1 MYAVEKLGSYI
12 SRGVYTVSG
21 PFHPFGGAVDII
33 VVQQQDGSF
42 KSSPWYVRFG
52 KFQGVL
58 KTKEK
63 LVKISVNGVEAGF
76 NMYLDHKGE
85 AFFLRDA
92 EAGEQEFFMSPPT
105 SGDETEGTMTN
116 YQSEKNL
123 NFDAEGSQKEMVTQV
138 SNGNSKLV
146 TQTSSKRSTILGFV
160 FGRKTFKEIHDGE
173 NVKEVNSMERA
184 EITADLLEVKW
195 STNMKSRDQRVD
207 EVKSPDNGE
216 MSAYVSNDNYGPLTT
231 FPKDCLHPN
240 ENLNAYGGGMDN
252 GCGKTISTGDN
263 LEELKHRVGEE
274 PADVYS
280 SEGGKNSTC
289 ERKNSEFVSE
299 SPGNNPQI
307 ANFGFVGISPDSFGS
322 HSDEL
327 GESMNNMLSG
337 IISEEMASCG
347 DVQIETM
354 GINDTD
360 VRNKSVPD
368 LVALQSDET
377 GVQNSSSTAYC
388 HDEMQCHTE
397 SHMDSTLAVSTLETG
412 NMEVSSF
419 CYWQTIENSTNRSN
433 ITDYKITDNLGPI
446 SGGFEHCES
455 GILCHANMVLE
466 VSSIAG
472 AGASVIN
479 ENSEYNHDQSL
490 ETARKSESSLSENS
504 QYDSPIEEALIDSD
518 NYDFGSMSYPTSY
531 FKQISSGIR
540 FSLNEQIPGCES
552 EVISV
557 DAVAGESAH
566 VQEMNFQKIDLL
578 GNHSC
583 MEETGIAQVASC
595 PASIP
600 GNPPKYGVFTKSA
613 SISELLNSY
622 NSDNA
627 AQEVEGFDQKCN
639 LTGVYSLEH
648 INVARDLSTITKPR
662 EVAEY
667 SVSHFESSDDVQF
680 PFSDI
685 DNYGAKEIN
694 PELSDNEKVG
704 ETKYFQSPNAE
715 IDLETQDLEI
725 KNNKCSLSNSGAFS
739 SQSSPIVISS
749 CKRCSGVNELSSK
762 SLPIVRSHIKDLEV
776 SPVHHSLS
784 SCSLVEKND
793 IQEAVISSD
802 SEEEEPKSSLTNA
815 TVEVSLC
822 NHLLFEGMGIDAAS
836 QQFDAEKVNV
846 EKFIALGPSVV
857 KDERLVVRIGD
868 QYFPWSA
875 AAPIVLGMVCFG
887 QKEMLEPQGMIPVER
902 VEKTLGTSKSMPIQP
917 RGNWNIWPFVKKSKT
932 LSNPEA
938 LSEVGND
945 LILDPDFR
953 SNGRIAQESDII
965 KIKNSK
971 KVQSLTPTSEELA
984 SLNLKEGKNV
994 VTFNFSTAML
1004 GVQQVD
1010 ARIYLWKWNTRIV
1023 VSDVD
1028 GTITKSDVLGQFM
1041 PLVGMDWSQ
1050 TGVTHLFSGI
1060 KDNGYQLLFLSARAI
1075 SQAYLTRQFLFN
1087 LKQDGKALPDGPV
1100 VISPDGLFPSL
1111 YREVIRRAPHEF
1123 KISCLEAI
1131 RALFPPDC
1139 NPFYA
1144 GFGNRDTDEISYLKV
1159 GIPIGKIFIINPKGQ
1174 VAVNRRVDTKSYA
1187 SLHQLVNGIFPPMSS
1202 FEQED
1207 YNSWNFWRLPLPDVD
1222 I

>member
-105 SGDETEGTMTN
+105 SGDETEGTMKN
-116 YQSEKNL
+116 YQSEKTQ

-138 SNGNSKLV
+138 DNGN
-146 TQTSSKRSTILGFV
+146 SSKRSTILGFV

-173 NVKEVNSMERA
+173 NVKEVNSMEPA
-184 EITADLLEVKW
+184 EIAADLLELKW
-195 STNMKSRDQRVD
+195 STSMKSRDQRVD

-216 MSAYVSNDNYGPLTT
+216 MSAYVSNEDYGPLTS

-252 GCGKTISTGDN
+252 GCGKTISIGDN
-263 LEELKHRVGEE
+263 LEGLKHRVGEE
-274 PADVYS
+274 LYS
-280 SEGGKNSTC
+280 SEGGKKSTC

-307 ANFGFVGISPDSFGS
+307 ANFGFVGISPDSFVS
-322 HSDEL
+322 HSDGL

-337 IISEEMASCG
+337 IISEEMASRG

-360 VRNKSVPD
+360 VRNESISD
-368 LVALQSDET
+368 LVAVQSNET

-419 CYWQTIENSTNRSN
+419 CYWQTIESSTNRSN

-446 SGGFEHCES
+446 SGGLEHCES
-455 GILCHANMVLE
+455 GIFSDATSMVLE

-472 AGASVIN
+472 VGASLSN
-479 ENSEYNHDQSL
+479 ENSEYNYDQSL

-518 NYDFGSMSYPTSY
+518 KNGFGTISYPTSC
-531 FKQISSGIR
+531 FKQISRGLP
-540 FSLNEQIPGCES
+540 FSLNKQILGCES
-552 EVISV
+552 EVISM
-557 DAVAGESAH
+557 DAVARESAR
-566 VQEMNFQKIDLL
+566 VREMNFQKIGLL

-583 MEETGIAQVASC
+583 LEETEIAQVASC
-595 PASIP
+595 PASVP
-600 GNPPKYGVFTKSA
+600 SNPPKYGVFTKSA
-613 SISELLNSY
+613 SISNLLNSY
-622 NSDNA
+622 NSDHA
-627 AQEVEGFDQKCN
+627 AQELEGFDQKCN
-639 LTGVYSLEH
+639 LTRVYSLEH
-648 INVARDLSTITKPR
+648 INVAHDLSTITKPK

-667 SVSHFESSDDVQF
+667 SVSYSESSDDVQF

-685 DNYGAKEIN
+685 DNFGGKEIN

-704 ETKYFQSPNAE
+704 ETKDFQSPSAE
-715 IDLETQDLEI
+715 IDPETQDLEI
-725 KNNKCSLSNSGAFS
+725 TNNKCSLSNSGAFS

-749 CKRCSGVNELSSK
+749 CKQCSEVNELSSK
-762 SLPIVRSHIKDLEV
+762 SLPIVRSHIKDLEI
-776 SPVHHSLS
+776 SGLHHSLS

-802 SEEEEPKSSLTNA
+802 SEEEPKSSLTNA

-822 NHLLFEGMGIDAAS
+822 KHLLFEGMGIDAAR
-836 QQFDAEKVNV
+836 QQFDAEKVDV
-846 EKFIALGPSVV
+846 EKFITLGPSVV

-875 AAPIVLGMVCFG
+875 AAPIVLGMVCFA

-902 VEKTLGTSKSMPIQP
+902 TEKTLGASKSMPVQP
-917 RGNWNIWPFVKKSKT
+917 RGNWNIWPFVKKFKT

-945 LILDPDFR
+945 IILDPDFR

-965 KIKNSK
+965 KVKNSK

-1004 GVQQVD
+1004 GLQQVD

-1050 TGVTHLFSGI
+1050 TGVAHLFSGI

-1075 SQAYLTRQFLFN
+1075 SQAHLTRQFLFN

-1131 RALFPPDC
+1131 RALFPADC

-1144 GFGNRDTDEISYLKV
+1144 GFGNRDTDEFSYLKV

-1207 YNSWNFWRLPLPDVD
+1207 YNSWNFWRLPLPDVE

>member
-105 SGDETEGTMTN
+105 SGDETEGTMKN
-116 YQSEKNL
+116 YQSEKTQ

-138 SNGNSKLV
+138 DNGN
-146 TQTSSKRSTILGFV
+146 SSKRSTILGFV

-173 NVKEVNSMERA
+173 NVKEVNSMEPA
-184 EITADLLEVKW
+184 EIAADLLELKW
-195 STNMKSRDQRVD
+195 STSMKSRDQRVD

-216 MSAYVSNDNYGPLTT
+216 MSAYVSNEDYGPLTS

-252 GCGKTISTGDN
+252 GCGKTISIGDN
-263 LEELKHRVGEE
+263 LEGLKHRVGEE
-274 PADVYS
+274 LYS
-280 SEGGKNSTC
+280 SEGGKKSTC

-307 ANFGFVGISPDSFGS
+307 ANFGFVGISPDSFVS
-322 HSDEL
+322 HSDGL

-337 IISEEMASCG
+337 IISEEMASRG

-360 VRNKSVPD
+360 VRNESISD
-368 LVALQSDET
+368 LVAVQSNET

-412 NMEVSSF
+412 NME
-419 CYWQTIENSTNRSN
+419 
-433 ITDYKITDNLGPI
+433 
-446 SGGFEHCES
+446 
-455 GILCHANMVLE
+455 IL
-466 VSSIAG
+466 
-472 AGASVIN
+472 
-479 ENSEYNHDQSL
+479 
-490 ETARKSESSLSENS
+490 
-504 QYDSPIEEALIDSD
+504 
-518 NYDFGSMSYPTSY
+518 
-531 FKQISSGIR
+531 
-540 FSLNEQIPGCES
+540 GCES
-552 EVISV
+552 EVISM
-557 DAVAGESAH
+557 DAVARESAR
-566 VQEMNFQKIDLL
+566 VREMNFQKIGLL

-583 MEETGIAQVASC
+583 LEETEIAQVASC
-595 PASIP
+595 PASVP
-600 GNPPKYGVFTKSA
+600 SNPPKYGVFTKSA
-613 SISELLNSY
+613 SISNLLNSY
-622 NSDNA
+622 NSDHA
-627 AQEVEGFDQKCN
+627 AQELEGFDQKCN
-639 LTGVYSLEH
+639 LTRVYSLEH
-648 INVARDLSTITKPR
+648 INVAHDLSTITKPK

-667 SVSHFESSDDVQF
+667 SVSYSESSDDVQF

-685 DNYGAKEIN
+685 DNFGGKEIN

-704 ETKYFQSPNAE
+704 ETKDFQSPSAE
-715 IDLETQDLEI
+715 IDPETQDLEI
-725 KNNKCSLSNSGAFS
+725 TNNKCSLSNSGAFS

-749 CKRCSGVNELSSK
+749 CKQCSEVNELSSK
-762 SLPIVRSHIKDLEV
+762 SLPIVRSHIKDLEI
-776 SPVHHSLS
+776 SGLHHSLS

-802 SEEEEPKSSLTNA
+802 SEEEPKSSLTNA

-822 NHLLFEGMGIDAAS
+822 KHLLFEGMGIDAAR
-836 QQFDAEKVNV
+836 QQFDAEKVDV
-846 EKFIALGPSVV
+846 EKFITLGPSVV

-875 AAPIVLGMVCFG
+875 AAPIVLGMVCFA

-902 VEKTLGTSKSMPIQP
+902 TEKTLGASKSMPVQP
-917 RGNWNIWPFVKKSKT
+917 RGNWNIWPFVKKFKT

-945 LILDPDFR
+945 IILDPDFR

-965 KIKNSK
+965 KVKNSK

-1004 GVQQVD
+1004 GLQQVD

-1050 TGVTHLFSGI
+1050 TGVAHLFSGI

-1075 SQAYLTRQFLFN
+1075 SQAHLTRQFLFN

-1131 RALFPPDC
+1131 RALFPADC

-1144 GFGNRDTDEISYLKV
+1144 GFGNRDTDEFSYLKV

-1207 YNSWNFWRLPLPDVD
+1207 YNSWNFWRLPLPDVE